1 MLWGSTLGI
10 FQWVHAF
17 CLSRIIEVNY
27 DCAIILFVY
36 RASLL
41 RRNERTELAHSKTL
55 CIELHMLERPVSLCW
70 PVLQPASRQEQSIH
84 IVENLKY
91 LLCNKYS
98 ELSQI
103 HLVYGHMRATIA
115 FPESLVFLYVLFI
128 YHTPL
133 FSTPPKKI
141 LPSIPLPS
149 SCAASIYRE
158 KKKEKETYVA
168 QARLLRSIMYA
179 DETVSRRFQYLGHSP
194 HRRHFSI

>member
-1 MLWGSTLGI
+1 M
-10 FQWVHAF
+10 
-17 CLSRIIEVNY
+17 
-27 DCAIILFVY
+27 
-36 RASLL
+36 
-41 RRNERTELAHSKTL
+41 
-55 CIELHMLERPVSLCW
+55 
-70 PVLQPASRQEQSIH
+70 LQPASRQEQSIH

-194 HRRHFSI
+194 HRRHFSIHSLSATERNEKGKGGVWCSYTGSPCRPSSVTPERSFNLNGSL